1 MAMETSRRNFL
12 TAAAAMAATAATAP
26 LASAADKFAR
36 DRDWTGENPVTY
48 PVPAWEVRDKR
59 FTGMQGNATL
69 QRIWHGM
76 GNDRALWCEGPVWM
90 GDWGSLIWSDIP
102 NHRTLR
108 WIEDDGHVSVF
119 QTDSGYSNGH
129 TRDNQ
134 GRLIAMEHDTRRV
147 RRREYDGTWTVLVD
161 NFEGK
166 KLNAPNDAA
175 VHSDGSIWF
184 TDPGYGILGPYEGHK
199 AAFELP
205 TRVYRID
212 PSGKATVA
220 AEGPMRRPNGICFSP
235 DFKRCYVV
243 DTGATDGNV
252 WCGWGWG
259 GVETNGVRVHAPNGD
274 LLAFLHTPEVIS
286 NLCFGGT
293 KRNWLFMTGSTSIY
307 ALYVNAVGT

>member
-1 MAMETSRRNFL
+1 SRAGSISEIPVKPGTAVTDRRRESVGIPARPPWPSASMKFPARTRQYRRTAMETSRRNFL
-12 TAAAAMAATAATAP
+12 TAAAATVATVATAS
-26 LASAADKFAR
+26 LSSGADKFAR
-36 DRDWTGENPVTY
+36 DRDWTGETPVTY
-48 PVPAWEVRDKR
+48 PEPAWEVKDKR
-59 FTGMQGNATL
+59 FTGVQGNATL

-119 QTDSGYSNGH
+119 QTESGYSNGH

-147 RRREYDGTWTVLVD
+147 RRREYDGTWTILAD

-175 VHSDGSIWF
+175 VHGDGSIWF

-199 AAFELP
+199 AEFELP
-205 TRVYRID
+205 TRCI
-212 PSGKATVA
+212 
-220 AEGPMRRPNGICFSP
+220 
-235 DFKRCYVV
+235 
-243 DTGATDGNV
+243 
-252 WCGWGWG
+252 
-259 GVETNGVRVHAPNGD
+259 
-274 LLAFLHTPEVIS
+274 
-286 NLCFGGT
+286 
-293 KRNWLFMTGSTSIY
+293 
-307 ALYVNAVGT
+307 